1 MTKDKKSQSRSIA
14 RERFWS
20 EYDKLHYIC
29 PGCHRGIGLTSGFEV
44 HHIDGNAHNNRM
56 DNLVALCSFCHNLHE
71 DRKPSMS
78 DIDTNTER
86 EFCDLED
93 LTIDEDKLHGR
104 IDDLETEI
112 KVKIEQETRR

>member
-1 MTKDKKSQSRSIA
+1 MSKWTTIRIRKRTKAQAESDKD
-14 RERFWS
+14 ES
-20 EYDKLHYIC
+20 ETWDEYLRRC
-29 PGCHRGIGLTSGFEV
+29 NPE
-44 HHIDGNAHNNRM
+44 
-56 DNLVALCSFCHNLHE
+56 
-71 DRKPSMS
+71 
-78 DIDTNTER
+78 TETETETDR

>member
-1 MTKDKKSQSRSIA
+1 MTKWTTIRIRKRTKAQAESDKD
-14 RERFWS
+14 ES
-20 EYDKLHYIC
+20 ETWDEYLRRCNPETQPETETK
-29 PGCHRGIGLTSGFEV
+29 
-44 HHIDGNAHNNRM
+44 
-56 DNLVALCSFCHNLHE
+56 
-71 DRKPSMS
+71 
-78 DIDTNTER
+78 TNR